1 LIDSDDRKRA
11 GSRST
16 EAYDIIRTAIINW
29 ELPPGEQVTEVQLST
44 RTGFGRASVRAAL
57 ARLSHEQLVTTIP
70 RRGYQVAP
78 ITFKYVTDVFG
89 VRMVLEPAAAKQV
102 AARSDDSIVE
112 RLDAINEQCRYVAD
126 PYDAGRLRLANKEF
140 HVALARATGNDRLAD
155 ITSASLDD
163 LQRILYLPQVARET
177 DRVASTWDEHERIID
192 AIRRRD
198 PNAAEQ
204 AAFDHVEL
212 NKVMLI
218 DLLIGT
224 SEIGSI
230 NLFHH

>member
-1 LIDSDDRKRA
+1 MNSDDKKRA
-11 GSRST
+11 VSRSD
-16 EAYDIIRTAIINW
+16 EAYDVIRTAIINW
-29 ELPPGEQVTEVQLST
+29 ELPPGEQVTEVHLST

-89 VRMVLEPAAAKQV
+89 VRMVLEPAAAKLV
-102 AARSDDSIVE
+102 AARGDGSIVDQ
-112 RLDAINEQCRYVAD
+112 LDEINERCRYVTD
-126 PYDAGRLRLANKEF
+126 PYDAGKLRLANKEF
-140 HVALARATGNDRLAD
+140 HVAMARATGNDRLAD
-155 ITSASLDD
+155 ITSAALDD

-177 DRVASTWDEHERIID
+177 DRVAATFDEHQRIID

-204 AAFDHVEL
+204 ATLEHVEL
-212 NKVMLI
+212 NKLMLI